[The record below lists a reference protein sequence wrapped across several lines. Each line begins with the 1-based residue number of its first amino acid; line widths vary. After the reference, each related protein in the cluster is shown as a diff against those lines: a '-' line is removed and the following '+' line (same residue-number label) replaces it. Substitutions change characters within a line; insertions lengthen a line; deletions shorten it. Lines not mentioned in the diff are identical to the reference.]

1 MFGIPK
7 FDLDHKSEKQAEI
20 EKPLETEVKLE
31 IFRHSKKENAPEK
44 PNMEVRLTPEG
55 RELAR
60 EKGKTFN
67 PNINVSVAGASP
79 FDRTAE
85 TAMLI
90 MGANEE
96 KIKVDD
102 SLAEMDKK
110 IAEEIKFGKKIFRDE
125 RLGLDLVNNK
135 EEGMAAIKA
144 GNYMDWLANRSDEK
158 AILMGDVESTTYLRQ
173 AGNVAYFVDRYSK
186 IGNNFNKLAA
196 EKNKEGEE
204 FPNHLERYIGTHQ
217 NVAEA
222 FVAEVIKFQDSP
234 EAQQKFVKD
243 IKNCWPET
251 EGISLRIINKGPEQ
265 SILLSYKDQGEP
277 KEIDL
282 KSETVQKII
291 SRRETFEEGV
301 KRAKHL
307 GQHLEESAKI

>member
-1 MFGIPK
+1 MFGIPR
-7 FDLDHKSEKQAEI
+7 FGLGHNPEKQAET
-20 EKPLETEVKLE
+20 EKPLETEVRLE
-31 IFRHSKKENAPEK
+31 IFRHSKKENAPDK

-55 RELAR
+55 RELAH
-60 EKGKTFN
+60 EKGKDFN
-67 PNINVSVAGASP
+67 PDINVSVAGASP

-90 MGANEE
+90 MGVNEE

-110 IAEEIKFGKKIFRDE
+110 ISEEIKFGKKIFRDE

-144 GNYMDWLANRSDEK
+144 GNYMEWLANRSDEK

-196 EKNKEGEE
+196 EKNKDGVE

-222 FVAEVIKFQDSP
+222 FVSEVIRLQDSP

-243 IKNCWPET
+243 VKNCWAET
-251 EGISLRIINKGPEQ
+251 EGISLRILNKGKEQ
-265 SILLSYKDQGEP
+265 SIALSYKDQGES
-277 KEIDL
+277 KEIEL
-282 KSETVQKII
+282 QSETVKKII
-291 SRRETFEEGV
+291 SCRNTFEDAV
-301 KRAKHL
+301 KASLDVAGKL
-307 GQHLEESAKI
+307 NT

>member
-1 MFGIPK
+1 MFGLPK
-7 FDLDHKSEKQAEI
+7 FGFDKNPEQQVEAEKS
-20 EKPLETEVKLE
+20 LETEVRLE

-44 PNMEVRLTPEG
+44 LNMEVRLTPEG
-55 RELAR
+55 RELAH
-60 EKGKTFN
+60 EKGKTLN
-67 PNINVSVAGASP
+67 PDINVSVAGASP

-102 SLAEMDKK
+102 SLEEMDKK
-110 IAEEIKFGKKIFRDE
+110 ISEEIKFGKKIFRDE

-144 GNYMDWLANRSDEK
+144 GNYMEWLANYSDEK
-158 AILMGDVESTTYLRQ
+158 AILMGDKESTTYSRQ

-186 IGNNFNKLAA
+186 IGNNFNKLAVA
-196 EKNKEGEE
+196 KNKDGVE

-222 FVAEVIKFQDSP
+222 FVAEVIKLQDGS

-243 IKNCWPET
+243 MKNCWPET
-251 EGISLRIINKGPEQ
+251 EGISLRIINKGSEQ
-265 SILLSYKDQGEP
+265 SIFLSYKDNGDP
-277 KEIDL
+277 KEIEL
-282 KSETVQKII
+282 KPETIEKII
-291 SRRETFEEGV
+291 SRRATFEEGV

-307 GQHLEESAKI
+307 GQHLEENAKI